1 MYEYWWIRYFK
12 SKQMLSDF
20 YSSFFG
26 IPLAGAT
33 LPVIS
38 FFLLSIYKK
47 SYLLLISVIIL
58 GIGHIGIHIQ
68 HSKEIKVSN
77 Q

>member
-1 MYEYWWIRYFK
+1 MAIYECWWVRYFYSERK
-12 SKQMLSDF
+12 LSDF
-20 YSSFFG
+20 YSSFLG

-38 FFLLSIYKK
+38 FFLLGIYGKVVW
-47 SYLLLISVIIL
+47 LLGATIIL

-68 HSKEIKVSN
+68 HSRELKSH
-77 Q
+77 